1 MSEKKKFTVYVGSVV
16 LCVGVAVLLHY
27 VSFTNPYL
35 QSICHLLR
43 PFIYIGLYL
52 VWAISFQMIIPGLF
66 EPPVRTLR
74 ATIPEN
80 ESHIFR

>member
-1 MSEKKKFTVYVGSVV
+1 MSEKKKFTVYVGSVA

-52 VWAISFQMIIPGLF
+52 VWAISF
-66 EPPVRTLR
+66 
-74 ATIPEN
+74 
-80 ESHIFR
+80 

>member
-1 MSEKKKFTVYVGSVV
+1 MSDKKKFTVYVGSVA

-52 VWAISFQMIIPGLF
+52 VWRL
-66 EPPVRTLR
+66 
-74 ATIPEN
+74 
-80 ESHIFR
+80 

>member
-1 MSEKKKFTVYVGSVV
+1 MSDKKKFTVYVGSVA

-52 VWAISFQMIIPGLF
+52 VWQALILLLF
-66 EPPVRTLR
+66 YTFCHNTFLASLVPRILP
-74 ATIPEN
+74 
-80 ESHIFR
+80 

>member
-52 VWAISFQMIIPGLF
+52 VWAISFQKRIIQS
-66 EPPVRTLR
+66 PVERLISSPSIMALPLPER
-74 ATIPEN
+74 IP
-80 ESHIFR
+80 